1 MLWVHIV
8 NHLQVFRIRRLTRW
22 FLPSKL
28 FCYSKQISLLL
39 FCILLLC
46 TVPRLVYYCP
56 CVYMCVIS
64 LSCIVLARVLG
75 HWKLNLFLVI
85 MICLLMR
92 FKGQW
97 VQSVLSQWPFI
108 VWKLNLFLVIMIC
121 LLMRFKGQWVQSV
134 LSQWP
139 FIVWSALQ
147 FIFACFVTSACACSI
162 HSTCVP
168 SIKFGYGVV
177 CLGSHLFMSLCEV
190 EMYNY
195 FVFINIMF

>member
-56 CVYMCVIS
+56 CVLIHVRYFII
-64 LSCIVLARVLG
+64 IVSARVLG
-75 HWKLNLFLVI
+75 RFWKLNLFLVV

-97 VQSVLSQWPFI
+97 VQSI
-108 VWKLNLFLVIMIC
+108 
-121 LLMRFKGQWVQSV
+121 

-139 FIVWSALQ
+139 FIVWSALH
-147 FIFACFVTSACACSI
+147 FIFCVFANTSACACSI
-162 HSTCVP
+162 YNTCVP
-168 SIKFGYGVV
+168 SINFGYGVV
-177 CLGSHLFMSLCEV
+177 CLGCHLFMSLCEV
-190 EMYNY
+190 KCTGFFLYLSIQCSD
-195 FVFINIMF
+195 V